1 MRSVK
6 QFLLWAG
13 MGALALTPCAYGR
26 SITGDSTARFRGAVQ
41 ADFTFHRSVER
52 LRGFSGKSVF
62 LNPEFLNPD
71 SRAGGDLVF
80 TGHLFLPIKPVVHDG
95 HAVLPDKV
103 VHFSGGNQGFNAP
116 PAPSQTFSNGSDG
129 PPPPPPSQ
137 NFFSNP
143 PSGPNPV
150 PSGNSVQN
158 GVASVPEG
166 GTSASYLVPAALVM
180 FGGIFLTGLRRQR
193 TPWQANS

>member
-1 MRSVK
+1 MRSIK

-26 SITGDSTARFRGAVQ
+26 SITADSAARFRDAVQ

-52 LRGFSGKSVF
+52 WRGFSGKSVF
-62 LNPEFLNPD
+62 LNPD
-71 SRAGGDLVF
+71 WRAGRDLVY
-80 TGHLFLPIKPVVHDG
+80 TAHLFLPVKPVVHIG
-95 HAVLPDKV
+95 RAVLPDKV
-103 VHFSGGNQGFNAP
+103 TDAVNLFLVFP
-116 PAPSQTFSNGSDG
+116 TEPS
-129 PPPPPPSQ
+129 
-137 NFFSNP
+137 
-143 PSGPNPV
+143 PV